1 MNNSYIPTDIRGMKP
16 RAQRLRNKIKAL
28 KSEKAKGQKEGKR
41 GSLLERIVA
50 LKDGRPKSRK
60 SRRLARI
67 LGNANLRDRS
77 GRLSDLLRRIRT

>member
-1 MNNSYIPTDIRGMKP
+1 LKNSIKSTGLKIPPPG
-16 RAQRLRNKIKAL
+16 AQRLRNKIKAL
-28 KSEKAKGQKEGKR
+28 KSEKAKSRKEGKR
-41 GSLLERIVA
+41 GSLLERIKA

-60 SRRLARI
+60 LRRLARI